1 MIISLKSIFC
11 IISFVLISYHSF
23 SINIEDSDE
32 PLKIKIIVIDA
43 GHGGKDPGSVCKAGF
58 EKDVTLAVALKL
70 GEYVEKYMP
79 EVKVIFTRKT
89 DVFVEL
95 HKRAEIANNAKADL
109 FISIHVNANKSPTP
123 SGSETLVLG
132 LHRAKE
138 NFETA
143 MRENAVILIEDDY
156 NAKYEGFDPNSP
168 ESYIIFSLMQNV
180 NFDQSITL
188 AAKVQEQFKDRAK
201 RLDRGVKQQGLLV
214 LARTSMPGILIEL
227 GFLSNPVESKFLF
240 SKNGQEVLASAIFR
254 AIRNYK
260 NSFDKD
266 LKNEDI
272 SLPSDT
278 INIEK
283 VEVVENT
290 VEVKDTASVKI
301 EPVQTDSIIFK
312 VQFSSSGTKIPLNS
326 PKFSNIDNVEEY
338 IADGIYKYTSGNT
351 TNYQTII
358 EIQKKVRKSYP
369 DAFVVSFKN
378 GKKIPLNE
386 ALKEIKN

>member
-1 MIISLKSIFC
+1 MIIYLKSILYL
-11 IISFVLISYHSF
+11 ISIVLISYQTYSNT
-23 SINIEDSDE
+23 IDDNEE
-32 PLKIKIIVIDA
+32 PLKIKTIVIDA
-43 GHGGKDPGSVCKAGF
+43 GHGGKDPGSVCKSGY
-58 EKDVTLAVALKL
+58 EKDVSLAVSLKL
-70 GEYVEKYMP
+70 GEYIEKYMP
-79 EVKVIFTRKT
+79 DVKVIYTRKT

-109 FISIHVNANKSPTP
+109 FISIHVNSNKSASP

-201 RLDRGVKQQGLLV
+201 RIDRGVKQQGLLV

-227 GFLSNPVESKFLF
+227 GFLSNPVEAKYLF
-240 SKNGQEVLASAIFR
+240 SKNGQDILASAIFR
-254 AIRNYK
+254 SIRNYK
-260 NSFDKD
+260 NSFDKE
-266 LKNEDI
+266 LKNDDI

-278 INIEK
+278 INVNQDEMLDIDLVVK
-283 VEVVENT
+283 DSVVEN
-290 VEVKDTASVKI
+290 SVKI
-301 EPVQTDSIIFK
+301 NNDSIIFK
-312 VQFSSSGTKIPLNS
+312 VQFATSGTQIPHNS
-326 PKFSNIDNVEEY
+326 PKFANIDNVEENLL
-338 IADGIYKYTSGNT
+338 DGIYKYTSGNT
-351 TNYQTII
+351 NNYKEVV
-358 EIQKKVRKSYP
+358 EIQKKVRVNYP

>member
-1 MIISLKSIFC
+1 MIIYLKTVLCLISI
-11 IISFVLISYHSF
+11 VLISYHSF
-23 SINIEDSDE
+23 SNNIDDEDE
-32 PLKIKIIVIDA
+32 PLKIKTIVIDA
-43 GHGGKDPGSVCKAGF
+43 GHGGKDPGAVCKLGN
-58 EKDVTLAVALKL
+58 EKDITLAVSLKL
-70 GEYVEKYMP
+70 AEYFEKYMP
-79 EVKVIFTRKT
+79 EVKVVLTRKT

-95 HKRAEIANNAKADL
+95 HKRAEIANNSKADL
-109 FISIHVNANKSPTP
+109 FISIHVNANKSPNP

-143 MRENAVILIEDDY
+143 VRENAVILIEDDY

-201 RLDRGVKQQGLLV
+201 RSDRGVKQQGLLV
-214 LARTSMPGILIEL
+214 LARTSMPGVLIEL
-227 GFLSNPVESKFLF
+227 GFLSNPSEAKFLF

-260 NSFDKD
+260 NSFDKEFKDDD
-266 LKNEDI
+266 LV
-272 SLPSDT
+272 LPSDT
-278 INIEK
+278 ISIENQDLSIN
-283 VEVVENT
+283 EDSIQNT
-290 VEVKDTASVKI
+290 TSKNTET
-301 EPVQTDSIIFK
+301 TNTIIFK
-312 VQFSSSGTKIPLNS
+312 VQFATSSSKIPINS
-326 PKFSNIDNVEEY
+326 PKFSNVENVEENFL
-338 IADGIYKYTSGNT
+338 DGIYKYTSGNT
-351 TNYQTII
+351 KNYQEIV
-358 EIQKKVRKSYP
+358 EIQKKVRKTYP
-369 DAFVVSFKN
+369 DAFVISFKN

>member
-1 MIISLKSIFC
+1 MTYQCYS
-11 IISFVLISYHSF
+11 V
-23 SINIEDSDE
+23 NIYEDDE
-32 PLKIKIIVIDA
+32 PLKIKTIVIDA
-43 GHGGKDPGSVCKAGF
+43 GHGGKDPGSICKAGY
-58 EKDVTLAVALKL
+58 EKDVTLAVSLKL
-70 GEYVEKYMP
+70 GEYLEKYMP
-79 EVKVIFTRKT
+79 DVSVIYTRKT

-95 HKRAEIANNAKADL
+95 HKRAEIANTAKADL
-109 FISIHVNANKSPTP
+109 FISIHVNSNKSPTP
-123 SGSETLVLG
+123 SGAETLVLG

-143 MRENAVILIEDDY
+143 MRENAVILIEEDY

-188 AAKVQEQFKDRAK
+188 ASKIQEQFKDKAK
-201 RLDRGVKQQGLLV
+201 RPDRGVKQQGLLV

-227 GFLSNPVESKFLF
+227 GFLSNPNESKFLF

-260 NSFDKD
+260 NLFDKD
-266 LKNEDI
+266 YKNEEI

-278 INIEK
+278 IGLEQIDEQEIKTSINDSVIVK
-283 VEVVENT
+283 SIIANT
-290 VEVKDTASVKI
+290 DT
-301 EPVQTDSIIFK
+301 IIFK

-326 PKFSNIDNVEEY
+326 PKFSNVENVEEY
-338 IADGIYKYTSGNT
+338 FSEGIYKYTSGNT
-351 TNYQTII
+351 NNYQEII
-358 EIQKKVRKSYP
+358 EVQKKVRKSFT

>member
-1 MIISLKSIFC
+1 MIIYFKSALYLFSLI
-11 IISFVLISYHSF
+11 LITYQCYSV
-23 SINIEDSDE
+23 NIYEDDE
-32 PLKIKIIVIDA
+32 PLKIKTIVIDA
-43 GHGGKDPGSVCKAGF
+43 GHGGKDPGSICKAGY
-58 EKDVTLAVALKL
+58 EKDVTLAVSLKL
-70 GEYVEKYMP
+70 GEYLEKYMP
-79 EVKVIFTRKT
+79 DVSVIYTRKT

-95 HKRAEIANNAKADL
+95 HKRAEIANTAKADL
-109 FISIHVNANKSPTP
+109 FISIHVNSNKSPTP
-123 SGSETLVLG
+123 SGAETLVLG

-143 MRENAVILIEDDY
+143 MRENAVILIEEDY

-188 AAKVQEQFKDRAK
+188 ASKIQEQFKDKAK
-201 RLDRGVKQQGLLV
+201 RPDRGVKQQGLLV

-227 GFLSNPVESKFLF
+227 GFLSNPNESKFLF

-260 NSFDKD
+260 NLFDKD
-266 LKNEDI
+266 YKNEEI

-278 INIEK
+278 IGLEQIDEQEIKTSINDSVIVK
-283 VEVVENT
+283 SIIANT
-290 VEVKDTASVKI
+290 DT
-301 EPVQTDSIIFK
+301 IIFK

-326 PKFSNIDNVEEY
+326 PKFSNVENVEEY
-338 IADGIYKYTSGNT
+338 FSEGIYKYTSGNT
-351 TNYQTII
+351 NNYQEII
-358 EIQKKVRKSYP
+358 EVQKKVRKSFT